1 MMMVM
6 TNERSDITSTDVL
19 GKIIDNL
26 ISMQGF
32 LERKKKIQD
41 YSCKCNIMQTLNGK
55 TFRRADQ
62 HPLYENQNQ
71 NDDAWLSGPGLS
83 VILSLVRRVRAR
95 SDAAQQQ

>member
-32 LERKKKIQD
+32 LERKKKDPRLFLQ
-41 YSCKCNIMQTLNGK
+41 YYANIK
-55 TFRRADQ
+55 W
-62 HPLYENQNQ
+62 QN
-71 NDDAWLSGPGLS
+71 LSPC
-83 VILSLVRRVRAR
+83 
-95 SDAAQQQ
+95 

>member
-32 LERKKKIQD
+32 LERKKKDPRLFLQVQH
-41 YSCKCNIMQTLNGK
+41 YANIK
-55 TFRRADQ
+55 W
-62 HPLYENQNQ
+62 QN
-71 NDDAWLSGPGLS
+71 LSPC
-83 VILSLVRRVRAR
+83 
-95 SDAAQQQ
+95 